1 MCIRDRDRVQSLW
14 TGSLVPNRAR
24 QLDYLK
30 DASNFIEEALDGRE
44 LDLRAESLRAAASS
58 LGRITGRVDV
68 EQLLDVIFSQFC
80 IGK

>member
-1 MCIRDRDRVQSLW
+1 M
-14 TGSLVPNRAR
+14 R

-30 DASNFIEEALDGRE
+30 EASNFVAEALNGE
-44 LDLRAESLRAAASS
+44 QLDLRAESLRMAASS

-68 EQLLDVIFSQFC
+68 EQLLDFIFSQFC